1 MLFSRS
7 RSNVLCVPH
16 RFRAGGILVS
26 FTKVQGHYHA
36 HKLTLAGVDED
47 AFTRSLTSARVE
59 MNPHQVDAALFAL
72 KSPLSKGVILADEVG
87 LGKTIEAGLV
97 ISQRWAEHRRR
108 IVLIVPASLRKQ
120 WQQELFDKFSLRSTI
135 IEAATYNAMRK
146 EGHRRPFEAA
156 EGVVI
161 VSYEFAARKAVELE
175 LVKWDLVIFDEA
187 HRLRNVYKKGGSQRA
202 KDLKDALR
210 DHFKILLTATPLQN
224 SLMELY
230 GIVSIIDDDHFGGEN
245 AFRAQYAASGTKPT
259 ALEVLKE
266 RLKPICHRT
275 LRKQVQQAGH
285 INFKQR
291 NARTFTF
298 DPTASEVQLYEA
310 LSEFLQRKDTISY
323 GDKANQLVVLQ
334 VRKILG
340 SSTFAVASYLE
351 KLIERLKAKGRAS
364 LDLTDDIE
372 IIDELAEEAD
382 EDGADDGKEPIDPA
396 KLAAEIAEL
405 ETYLELARS
414 IGKNSKGEVLLS
426 QLPAVLDEIANK
438 GGKRKAVIFT
448 ESVRTQMYLNDLL
461 GRHGYGGQIV
471 LMNGSNSDA
480 ESKSIYAAWKARH
493 AGTDKI
499 SGSKTADMKAAIVE
513 AFKSDD
519 KAILIATES
528 GAEGINLQFCSLL
541 INFDLPWNPQRVEQR
556 IGRCHRYGQLID
568 VTVVNMLNLKN
579 QTEQR
584 IHQLLSEKFHLFDG
598 VFGASDEVLG
608 TLVNGLDFEREVLRI
623 VQECRTEEQAEFE
636 FNVLT
641 ESIKD
646 RIDAD
651 MAAARTKVLG
661 ELDSA
666 VVEKL
671 HHRQN
676 ALAASIPEF
685 RQRLLMVAQAELD
698 GAAFPQPDSEHFT
711 YHGQTYTTA
720 WPVADEQDWQ
730 FFRVSDGLGLQIV
743 EAAKARDHASSPAAI
758 RFKPIDYPYAGQM
771 TAVNALSGQSGWLR
785 VAKATMPT
793 PDAPREELLIA
804 CVTDSGE
811 VIAPEIAD
819 KMFMVPGEN
828 VGSVGTKP
836 DEAKLEALQ
845 SEQFSAFSDRV
856 KRENFEWI
864 EAEEERL
871 DRYAADIEIELDAQ
885 VDAMEAEIKELQ
897 RQKRSP
903 GLSMEQKLELSRKIK
918 KLQGDVDDTK
928 LSKFERRKQVRKEV
942 SDKLDEF
949 AEQLNQQPT
958 IVPLMTVRWT
968 VA

>member
-1 MLFSRS
+1 MR
-7 RSNVLCVPH
+7 
-16 RFRAGGILVS
+16 GILVS

-36 HKLTLAGVDED
+36 HKLTLAGVNED

-72 KSPLSKGVILADEVG
+72 RSPLSKGVILADEVG

-161 VSYEFAARKAVELE
+161 ISYEFAARKAVELE

-245 AFRAQYAASGTKPT
+245 AFRAQYASSGTKPT

-372 IIDELAEEAD
+372 IVDELAEEAD
-382 EDGADDGKEPIDPA
+382 EDSADNGSEPIDPA
-396 KLAAEIAEL
+396 KLAAEVAEL

-448 ESVRTQMYLNDLL
+448 ESVRTQMYLNDLI

-480 ESKSIYAAWKARH
+480 DSKATYAAWKARH
-493 AGTDKI
+493 TGTDKI
-499 SGSKTADMKAAIVE
+499 SGSKSADMKAAIVE
-513 AFKSDD
+513 AFRSDE

-598 VFGASDEVLG
+598 IFGASDEVLG
-608 TLVNGLDFEREVLRI
+608 TLVNGLDFEKEVLRI

-651 MAAARTKVLG
+651 MDAARTKVLG

-671 HHRQN
+671 HHRQS
-676 ALAASIPEF
+676 ALATSIPEF
-685 RQRLLMVAQAELD
+685 RQRLLMVAHAELD
-698 GAAFPQPDSEHFT
+698 AAVFPDPANEHFT
-711 YHGQTYTTA
+711 YNGQTYTTA

-743 EAAKARDHASSPAAI
+743 EAAKARDHASSPVAI
-758 RFKPIDYPYAGQM
+758 HFKPKEYPYAGQM
-771 TAVNALSGQSGWLR
+771 TAVNALSGQSGWMQ

-793 PDAPREELLIA
+793 PAALREELLIA
-804 CVTDSGE
+804 CVTDRGE
-811 VIAPEIAD
+811 QIASEIAD
-819 KMFMVPGEN
+819 KMFMVPGDS
-828 VGSVGTKP
+828 GSSADALP
-836 DEAKLEALQ
+836 DERQLEAIQ
-845 SEQFSAFSDRV
+845 ADRFASFSDRV

-897 RQKRSP
+897 RQKRSAD
-903 GLSMEQKLELSRKIK
+903 LSMEQKIELSRKIK
-918 KLQGDVDDTK
+918 RLEADVDDTK
-928 LSKFERRKQVRKEV
+928 LSKFERRKQLRKEV

-949 AEQLNQQPT
+949 AEQLNQHPS

>member
-1 MLFSRS
+1 MG
-7 RSNVLCVPH
+7 VL
-16 RFRAGGILVS
+16 INYS
-26 FTKVQGHYHA
+26 KEQGHYHS
-36 HKLTLAGVDED
+36 HKLTLVGVDED

-72 KSPLSKGVILADEVG
+72 KSPLSRGVILADEVG

-97 ISQRWAEHRRR
+97 ISQRWAEHRRK
-108 IVLIVPASLRKQ
+108 ILLIVPASLRKQ

-135 IEAATYNAMRK
+135 IEAATHNAMRK
-146 EGHRRPFEAA
+146 DGHRRPFEVA
-156 EGVVI
+156 EGIVI
-161 VSYEFAARKAVELE
+161 ASYEFAARKAIEVE

-202 KDLKDALR
+202 KDLKEALR
-210 DHFKILLTATPLQN
+210 DPFKILLTATPLQN

-245 AFRAQYAASGTKPT
+245 AFRAQYAASSTKPS

-266 RLKPICHRT
+266 RLQPICHRT

-298 DPTASEVQLYEA
+298 DPTVNEVMLYDS
-310 LSEFLQRKDTISY
+310 LSAFLQRKDTISY

-351 KLIERLKAKGRAS
+351 KLIERLRSKGRAS
-364 LDLTDDIE
+364 LDLTNDIE
-372 IIDELAEEAD
+372 IVDELVEEAD
-382 EDGADDGKEPIDPA
+382 EDGKYEDSDLIDPE

-405 ETYLELARS
+405 ETYLELAHS

-480 ESKSIYAAWKARH
+480 DSKATYAAWKARH
-493 AGTDKI
+493 AGTEKI
-499 SGSKTADMKAAIVE
+499 SGSKSADMKAAIVE
-513 AFKSDD
+513 AFKSDE
-519 KAILIATES
+519 KTILIATES
-528 GAEGINLQFCSLL
+528 GAEGINLQFCSLI

-584 IHQLLSEKFHLFDG
+584 IHELLSEKFHLFDG
-598 VFGASDEVLG
+598 IFGASDEVLG
-608 TLVNGLDFEREVLRI
+608 TLMSGLDFEKEVLRI
-623 VQECRTEEQAEFE
+623 VQECRTEKQAELE

-651 MAAARTKVLG
+651 MEAARTKVLG

-666 VVEKL
+666 VVKKL
-671 HHRQN
+671 HHRDA
-676 ALAASIPEF
+676 ALAISIPEF
-685 RQRLLMVAQAELD
+685 RQRLLMVAQAELK
-698 GAAFPQPDSEHFT
+698 GAEFLQADSENFS
-711 YHGQTYTTA
+711 YKGQTFTTA
-720 WPVADEQDWQ
+720 WPIADEQDWQ

-743 EAAKARDHASSPAAI
+743 EEAKARDYASNPTSI
-758 RFKPIDYPYAGQM
+758 RFKPKAYPYAGQM
-771 TAVNALSGQSGWLR
+771 TAVNALSGKSGWMR
-785 VAKATMPT
+785 VFKATMPT
-793 PDAPREELLIA
+793 PAALREELLITCA
-804 CVTDSGE
+804 TDTGE
-811 VIAPEIAD
+811 VISPEIAD
-819 KMFMVPGEN
+819 KMFMVPGDQDSA
-828 VGSVGTKP
+828 VGMAP
-836 DEAKLEALQ
+836 NEAMLETMQ
-845 SEQFSAFSDRV
+845 TEQFALFSERV
-856 KRENFEWI
+856 KLENFEWI
-864 EAEEERL
+864 VTEEERL
-871 DRYAADIEIELDAQ
+871 DRYAADIEIDLDAQ
-885 VDAMEAEIKELQ
+885 IDAMEAEIKDLQ

-903 GLSMEQKLELSRKIK
+903 DLSMEAKVDLSRKVK
-918 KLQGDVDDTK
+918 RLQGDVDDTK
-928 LSKFERRKQVRKEV
+928 LSKFERRRQVRKEV
-942 SDKLDEF
+942 SDKLDAF
-949 AEQLNQQPT
+949 ADQLNQTPE
-958 IVPLMTVRWT
+958 IKPLLTVRWS
-968 VA
+968 VE

>member
-1 MLFSRS
+1 M
-7 RSNVLCVPH
+7 
-16 RFRAGGILVS
+16 GS

-161 VSYEFAARKAVELE
+161 VSYEFAARKAIELE

-210 DHFKILLTATPLQN
+210 EHFKILLTATPLQN

-245 AFRAQYAASGTKPT
+245 AFRAQYAASSTKPT
-259 ALEVLKE
+259 ALEVLKD

-372 IIDELAEEAD
+372 IVDELAEEAD
-382 EDGADDGKEPIDPA
+382 EDGSGDGSEPIDPA

-405 ETYLELARS
+405 ETYLELAHS

-471 LMNGSNSDA
+471 LMNGSNSDVD
-480 ESKSIYAAWKARH
+480 SKATYAAWKARH

-519 KAILIATES
+519 KTILIATES

-608 TLVNGLDFEREVLRI
+608 TLVNGLDFEKEVLRI

-636 FNVLT
+636 FNALT

-671 HHRQN
+671 HHRQS

-698 GAAFPQPDSEHFT
+698 GAAFPQTDSEHFT
-711 YHGQTYTTA
+711 YKGQTYTTA

-743 EAAKARDHASSPAAI
+743 EDAKARDHASSPIAI
-758 RFKPIDYPYAGQM
+758 RFKPKEYPYAGQM
-771 TAVNALSGQSGWLR
+771 TAVNALAGKSGWMR

-793 PDAPREELLIA
+793 PAALREELLIT
-804 CVTDSGE
+804 CVTDGGE
-811 VIAPEIAD
+811 LIAPEIAD
-819 KMFMVPGEN
+819 KMFMVAGDNGGPVN
-828 VGSVGTKP
+828 LAL
-836 DEAKLEALQ
+836 DEAKLEVVEA
-845 SEQFSAFSDRV
+845 EQFTFFADRV

-903 GLSMEQKLELSRKIK
+903 DLSMEQKIDLSRKIK
-918 KLQGDVDDTK
+918 KLQADVDDTK

>member
-1 MLFSRS
+1 MLE
-7 RSNVLCVPH
+7 VGC
-16 RFRAGGILVS
+16 GEILSS
-26 FTKVQGHYHA
+26 FTSIQGHYHA
-36 HKLTLAGVDED
+36 HKLTLAGVSED

-72 KSPLSKGVILADEVG
+72 KSPLSRGVILADEVG

-97 ISQRWAEHRRR
+97 ISQRWAEHRRH
-108 IVLIVPASLRKQ
+108 IMLIVPASLRKQ

-146 EGHRRPFEAA
+146 SGQRRPFEAA
-156 EGVVI
+156 EGIVI

-175 LVKWDLVIFDEA
+175 LVKWDLVVFDEA

-210 DHFKILLTATPLQN
+210 DPFKILLTATPLQN

-245 AFRAQYAASGTKPT
+245 AFRAQYAASSTKPT

-266 RLKPICHRT
+266 RLQPICHRT

-298 DPTASEVQLYEA
+298 DPTVNEVQLYDS
-310 LSEFLQRKDTISY
+310 LSAFLQRKDTISY

-340 SSTFAVASYLE
+340 SSTFAVTSYLV
-351 KLIERLKAKGRAS
+351 KLIERLRSKGRAT

-372 IIDELAEEAD
+372 NVDELVEEAD
-382 EDGADDGKEPIDPA
+382 EDGVDDGSDQIDPV

-414 IGKNSKGEVLLS
+414 IGKNAKGEVLLS

-471 LMNGSNSDA
+471 LMNGSNADND
-480 ESKSIYAAWKARH
+480 SKATYAAWKARH

-513 AFKSDD
+513 AFKSDE
-519 KAILIATES
+519 KTILIATES
-528 GAEGINLQFCSLL
+528 GAEGINLQFCSLI

-584 IHQLLSEKFHLFDG
+584 IHELLSQKFHLFDG

-608 TLVNGLDFEREVLRI
+608 ALVNGLDFEKEVLRI
-623 VQECRTEEQAEFE
+623 VQECRTEEQAELE
-636 FNVLT
+636 FNLLT

-651 MAAARTKVLG
+651 MDAARTKVLG

-666 VVEKL
+666 VIQKL
-671 HHRQN
+671 HHRKA
-676 ALAASIPEF
+676 ALANSIPEF
-685 RQRLLMVAQAELD
+685 RQRLLMVAHAELE
-698 GAAFPQPDSEHFT
+698 GATFPQPDAEHFT
-711 YHGQTYTTA
+711 YKGHTYTTA
-720 WPVADEQDWQ
+720 WPVADEHDWQ

-743 EAAKARDHASSPAAI
+743 EAAKARDHAAQPASI
-758 RFKPIDYPYAGQM
+758 QFKPREYTYAGQM
-771 TAVNALSGQSGWLR
+771 TAVNAMSGQSGWMR
-785 VAKATMPT
+785 VFKATMPT
-793 PDAPREELLIA
+793 PDALREELLIT
-804 CVTDSGE
+804 CITDTGE
-811 VIAPEIAD
+811 AVPAEIAD
-819 KMFMVPGEN
+819 KMFMVPGEPRDLGGA
-828 VGSVGTKP
+828 VPSETRLK
-836 DEAKLEALQ
+836 ELEA
-845 SEQFSAFSDRV
+845 EQFTAFSDRV
-856 KRENFEWI
+856 KRENFDWI
-864 EAEEERL
+864 ETEEQRL

-885 VDAMEAEIKELQ
+885 IDAMEADIKDLQ

-903 GLSMEQKLELSRKIK
+903 DLSMESKVDLSRKIK
-918 KLQGDVDDTK
+918 KLQGDADDIK
-928 LSKFERRKQVRKEV
+928 LSKFERRRQVRKEV
-942 SDKLDEF
+942 SDKLDAF
-949 AEQLNQQPT
+949 AEQLNKTPKMT
-958 IVPLMTVRWT
+958 PLLTLRWT
-968 VA
+968 VQ

>member
-1 MLFSRS
+1 M
-7 RSNVLCVPH
+7 
-16 RFRAGGILVS
+16 VS

-72 KSPLSKGVILADEVG
+72 KSPLSRGVILADEVG

-135 IEAATYNAMRK
+135 IEAATYSAMRK
-146 EGHRRPFEAA
+146 EGHRRPFEVA

-175 LVKWDLVIFDEA
+175 LVNWDLVIFDEA

-210 DHFKILLTATPLQN
+210 EHFKILLTATPLQN

-310 LSEFLQRKDTISY
+310 LSAFLQRKDTISY

-372 IIDELAEEAD
+372 IVDELAEEAD
-382 EDGADDGKEPIDPA
+382 EDGKDDGSDPIDPE

-448 ESVRTQMYLNDLL
+448 ESVRTQMYLHDLL
-461 GRHGYGGQIV
+461 GRHGYFGQIV

-480 ESKSIYAAWKARH
+480 DSKATYAAWKARH

-499 SGSKTADMKAAIVE
+499 SGSKSADMKAAIVE
-513 AFKSDD
+513 AFKSEE
-519 KAILIATES
+519 KTILIATES

-584 IHQLLSEKFHLFDG
+584 IHELLSQKFHLFDG
-598 VFGASDEVLG
+598 IFGASDEVLG
-608 TLVNGLDFEREVLRI
+608 TLMSGLDFEKEVLRI

-651 MAAARTKVLG
+651 MEAARTKVLG

-685 RQRLLMVAQAELD
+685 RQRLLMVAQAELG
-698 GAAFPQPDSEHFT
+698 GAHFPQADSQHFT
-711 YHGQTYTTA
+711 YKGQTYTTA
-720 WPVADEQDWQ
+720 WPIADEQDWQ

-743 EAAKARDHASSPAAI
+743 EAAKARDHASQTVSI
-758 RFKPIDYPYAGQM
+758 RFKPKEYQYAGQA
-771 TAVNALSGQSGWLR
+771 TAVSALSGQSGWMQ
-785 VAKATMPT
+785 VFKATMPT
-793 PDAPREELLIA
+793 PAALREEMLIS
-804 CVTDSGE
+804 CVTDAGT
-811 VIAPEIAD
+811 VISPEIAD
-819 KMFMVPGEN
+819 KMFMVPGDQDGC
-828 VGSVGTKP
+828 VGITPHV
-836 DEAKLEALQ
+836 AMLEMMQA
-845 SEQFSAFSDRV
+845 EQFNAFSERV
-856 KRENFEWI
+856 NCENFKWI
-864 EAEEERL
+864 ETEEERL

-885 VDAMEAEIKELQ
+885 IDAMEAEIKDLQ

-903 GLSMEQKLELSRKIK
+903 DLSMEAKVDLSRKIK
-918 KLQGDVDDTK
+918 RLQGDVDDTK
-928 LSKFERRKQVRKEV
+928 LSKFERRRQVRKEV

-949 AEQLNQQPT
+949 AEQLNQIPKMKPLFT
-958 IVPLMTVRWT
+958 IRWA
-968 VA
+968 VE

>member
-1 MLFSRS
+1 MI
-7 RSNVLCVPH
+7 
-16 RFRAGGILVS
+16 RFGA
-26 FTKVQGHYHA
+26 VQGHYHA

-72 KSPLSKGVILADEVG
+72 KSPLSRGVILADEVG

-245 AFRAQYAASGTKPT
+245 AFRAQYAGNGTKPT
-259 ALEVLKE
+259 ALEVLKD

-298 DPTASEVQLYEA
+298 DPTADEVLLYDS
-310 LSEFLQRKDTISY
+310 LSAFLQRKDTISY

-340 SSTFAVASYLE
+340 SSTFAVSSYLE
-351 KLIERLKAKGRAS
+351 KLIERLRLKGRAS
-364 LDLTDDIE
+364 LDLTDDID
-372 IIDELAEEAD
+372 IVDELVEEAD
-382 EDGADDGKEPIDPA
+382 DDGAGDGSEPIDPA

-480 ESKSIYAAWKARH
+480 DSKATYAAWKARH

-519 KAILIATES
+519 KSILIATES

-584 IHQLLSEKFHLFDG
+584 IHQLLSQKFHLFDG

-608 TLVNGLDFEREVLRI
+608 TLMSGLDFEKEVLRI
-623 VQECRTEEQAEFE
+623 VQECRTEEQAEVE

-651 MAAARTKVLG
+651 MEAARTKVLG

-685 RQRLLMVAQAELD
+685 RQRLLMVAQSELD
-698 GAAFPQPDSEHFT
+698 GAAFPKPDSEHFT
-711 YHGQTYTTA
+711 YNGQTYSTA

-730 FFRVSDGLGLQIV
+730 FFRVSDGLGAEIV
-743 EAAKARDHASSPAAI
+743 EAAKARDHASQPVTV
-758 RFKPIDYPYAGQM
+758 RFKPKEYPYAGQM
-771 TAVNALSGQSGWLR
+771 TAVNALSGQSGWMR
-785 VAKATMPT
+785 VCKATMPT
-793 PDAPREELLIA
+793 PAALREELLIA
-804 CVTDSGE
+804 CFSDTGAK
-811 VIAPEIAD
+811 IAPEIAD
-819 KMFMVPGEN
+819 KMFMVPGDQA
-828 VGSVGTKP
+828 GPADTAP
-836 DEAKLEALQ
+836 DEAMLEAIQ
-845 SEQFSAFSDRV
+845 NEQFEAFSGRV
-856 KRENFEWI
+856 KLENFEWI

-897 RQKRSP
+897 RAKRSP
-903 GLSMEQKLELSRKIK
+903 DLSMEQKIELSRKIK
-918 KLQGDVDDTK
+918 KLQADVDDTK
-928 LSKFERRKQVRKEV
+928 LSKFERRKQVRLEV
-942 SDKLDEF
+942 SEKLDAF

-958 IVPLMTVRWT
+958 IAPLMTLRWV